1 MRAFPSLLPAL
12 AAVLVVAL
20 GVALAGCGSG
30 DSDVRNAYVGSASRA
45 VAEFGDS
52 FGSLQSEVRATSTPA
67 QDRRTLDR
75 FGTAVDRLAVA
86 LREIHPPKV
95 VRRLHAGLIADV
107 RAYRTLIDRARPGF
121 ASSDPR
127 KVITARTTFST
138 AVERVNAQI
147 TRTIDAINRA
157 LRG

>member
-12 AAVLVVAL
+12 AAVVVVVL
-20 GVALAGCGSG
+20 GIALAGCGSG
-30 DSDVRNAYVGSASRA
+30 DADVRNAYVGSASRA
-45 VAEFGDS
+45 VGEFESS
-52 FGSLQSEVRATSTPA
+52 FGSLQSAVRATSTPA

-75 FGTAVDRLAVA
+75 FGTAVDQLVA
-86 LREIHPPKV
+86 GLGEIHPPGV
-95 VRRLHAGLIADV
+95 VRSQHGRLIAEV
-107 RAYRTLIDRARPGF
+107 RSYRTLIDRARPGF
-121 ASSDPR
+121 ASADPR
-127 KVITARTTFST
+127 KVLAARTTFST

>member
-1 MRAFPSLLPAL
+1 VRAFPSLLHGL
-12 AAVLVVAL
+12 AAVVVVVL

-30 DSDVRNAYVGSASRA
+30 DADVRNAYVGSASRV

-52 FGSLQSEVRATSTPA
+52 FGSLQSDVRATSTPA

-75 FGTAVDRLAVA
+75 FGTAVDRLAAA
-86 LREIHPPKV
+86 LAAVEPPGV
-95 VRRLHAGLIADV
+95 VRSLHARLIAEV
-107 RAYRTLIDRARPGF
+107 RSYRTLIDRARPGF
-121 ASSDPR
+121 ASADPR
-127 KVITARTTFST
+127 RVIAARTTFST